1 MSKIKLLD
9 EKTIDKIAAGEVVER
24 PFSVVKE
31 LVENSIDSLADEIV
45 VEIKNG
51 GKSYIRITDNGS
63 GISNDDIGISVLRHA
78 TSKIRTVS
86 DLYSLDTLGFRGEAL
101 SSISAVSK
109 FELTSKTEGEEM
121 GKTVKISG
129 GTTISE
135 QFTGAPNGTTVIVRD
150 LFYNIPARKKFLK
163 TDKSEGSAITDL
175 ITRLSLINTDISF
188 KLIRDG
194 KIIHTTPKNTTE
206 LNVISSILGS
216 DFSRSLMEI
225 EYSSDMVDVRGYI
238 TNLNYYRANRKMQL
252 IYVNDRFIIDK
263 DISSSIEKAYSTMLP
278 KGKFP
283 GFILYI
289 NLDPSE
295 IDVNIHPQKSKI
307 KFNDM
312 KFLEDLLYSLI
323 SKKLRSRFLTKSAQ
337 KKTSL
342 NQSGTS
348 NISSNRVSEQIK
360 VFTPEE
366 ISDGFI
372 LNPADFADN
381 MLVDTSDSQNLKSC
395 NKKTV
400 ETSEISTVISGEN
413 EEICSNENSVVRQE
427 EISDDVSYI
436 EGHCLLNDNLNYG
449 NNQVDLRIHED
460 GCRDEFKVQ
469 IEEDIENSDNII
481 ILENNEDN
489 PYNMVYKELSYIGAL
504 FDSYLIFE
512 DRINGN
518 MFLMD
523 QHAAHERINYE
534 RFINQ
539 FNSSDIRVQNLLVPE
554 LIHLDIKEYDKV
566 LDNLETY
573 AELGFEVENFGSKT
587 IRISALPFI
596 FTGGDIKRIFYDIL
610 DNMDLKKTE
619 GNMGD
624 YLNKLIKKACV
635 ASIKAGDR
643 LDKTEVDNLL
653 NELSKC
659 RSPFTCP
666 HGRPIWIRYSRHE
679 IEKSFNRIN

>member
-1 MSKIKLLD
+1 MGKIKLLD

-24 PFSVVKE
+24 PYSVVKE
-31 LVENSIDSLADEIV
+31 LVENSIDSLADEIL

-51 GKSYIRITDNGS
+51 GKSYIRITDNGC
-63 GISNDDIGISVLRHA
+63 GISNDDIGISILRHA
-78 TSKIRTVS
+78 TSKISDVT

-109 FELTSKTEGEEM
+109 FELTSKTEDEEM
-121 GKTVKISG
+121 ARTVKISG
-129 GTTISE
+129 GTKISE
-135 QFTGAPNGTTVIVRD
+135 QYTGAPNGTTVIIRD

-194 KIIHTTPKNTTE
+194 NIIHTTPKNTSE
-206 LNVISSILGS
+206 LNVISSVLGS
-216 DFSRSLMEI
+216 DFSKSLMEI
-225 EYSSDMVDVRGYI
+225 EYSSDTVDIRGYI
-238 TNLNYYRANRKMQL
+238 SNLNYYRANRKMQL

-263 DISSSIEKAYSTMLP
+263 DISSSIEKAYSSMLP

-307 KFNDM
+307 KFNDV
-312 KFLEDLLYSLI
+312 KFLEDLLYSLT
-323 SKKLRSRFLTKSAQ
+323 SKKLRSRFLSKAVRKTDKSSKIWSGNTK
-337 KKTSL
+337 T
-342 NQSGTS
+342 N
-348 NISSNRVSEQIK
+348 NVSEQIK

-366 ISDGFI
+366 ISDGFVV
-372 LNPADFADN
+372 NAAD
-381 MLVDTSDSQNLKSC
+381 LEKE
-395 NKKTV
+395 K
-400 ETSEISTVISGEN
+400 IS
-413 EEICSNENSVVRQE
+413 SNNN
-427 EISDDVSYI
+427 DFVSYK
-436 EGHCLLNDNLNYG
+436 DSS
-449 NNQVDLRIHED
+449 NNNNVTSSSFVNILQIHED
-460 GCRDEFKVQ
+460 NKDDIHLRDGSLAAGKSLETQ
-469 IEEDIENSDNII
+469 DMDNSMIL
-481 ILENNEDN
+481 LENETMDN
-489 PYNMVYKELSYIGAL
+489 PYQMVYKELSYIGSL
-504 FDSYLIFE
+504 FDSYLIYE

-534 RFINQ
+534 KFINQ
-539 FNSSDIRVQNLLVPE
+539 FNSADIQIQNLLIPE
-554 LIHLDIKEYDKV
+554 LIHLDLKEYDKV
-566 LDNLETY
+566 LDNLDTY
-573 AELGFEVENFGSKT
+573 AELGFDVEDFGSKT

-610 DNMDLKKTE
+610 DNMDMKKSN
-619 GNMGD
+619 GNMSD

-635 ASIKAGDR
+635 ASVKAGDVLNR
-643 LDKTEVDNLL
+643 TEVDSLL

-659 RSPFTCP
+659 SSPFTCP
-666 HGRPIWIRYSRHE
+666 HGRPIWIRYSKHE

>member
-1 MSKIKLLD
+1 MSEIKLLD

-31 LVENSIDSLADEIV
+31 LVENSIDSMADEIV

-51 GKSYIRITDNGS
+51 GKGYIRITDNGS
-63 GISNDDIGISVLRHA
+63 GIANDEIGISVLRHA
-78 TSKIRTVS
+78 TSKIRTVT

-109 FELTSKTEGEEM
+109 FELTSKTEDEEM
-121 GKTVKISG
+121 GRTVKISG
-129 GTTISE
+129 GTTLSE

-194 KIIHTTPKNTTE
+194 NIIHTTPKNTTE
-206 LNVISSILGS
+206 LNIISSVLGS
-216 DFSRSLMEI
+216 DFSKSLMEI
-225 EYSSDMVDVRGYI
+225 EYSSDTIDIRGYI

-252 IYVNDRFIIDK
+252 IYVNDRFIMDK
-263 DISSSIEKAYSTMLP
+263 DISASIEKAYSTMLP
-278 KGKFP
+278 RSKFP

-289 NLDPSE
+289 TLDPSE

-312 KFLEDLLYSLI
+312 KFLEDLLFSLI
-323 SKKLRSRFLTKSAQ
+323 AKKLRSKFLSKSV
-337 KKTSL
+337 KKNVNSNKARSGNMTSD
-342 NQSGTS
+342 
-348 NISSNRVSEQIK
+348 IVSEQIK

-372 LNPADFADN
+372 LNPIDLADDIKLEIENTDISNNSIHDLTSKKPADRTYDGTNDDEYYNSLENTETNADN
-381 MLVDTSDSQNLKSC
+381 LIVFEKGTM
-395 NKKTV
+395 
-400 ETSEISTVISGEN
+400 
-413 EEICSNENSVVRQE
+413 
-427 EISDDVSYI
+427 
-436 EGHCLLNDNLNYG
+436 
-449 NNQVDLRIHED
+449 
-460 GCRDEFKVQ
+460 
-469 IEEDIENSDNII
+469 
-481 ILENNEDN
+481 DN
-489 PYNMVYKELSYIGAL
+489 PYHIVFKELIYIGSV
-504 FDSYLIFE
+504 FDSYLIYE

-523 QHAAHERINYE
+523 QHAAHERVNYE
-534 RFINQ
+534 KFISQ
-539 FNSSDIRVQNLLVPE
+539 FNTSDIKVQNLLVPE
-554 LIHLDIKEYDKV
+554 LIHLELKEYYKV
-566 LDNLETY
+566 LDNLDTY
-573 AELGFEVENFGSKT
+573 AELGFDVEDFGSKT

-596 FTGGDIKRIFYDIL
+596 FTNGDIKRIFYDIL
-610 DNMDLKKTE
+610 DNIDLKKSN

-635 ASIKAGDR
+635 ASVKAGDK
-643 LDKTEVDNLL
+643 LNKSEIENLL
-653 NELSKC
+653 NELSRC
-659 RSPFTCP
+659 SSPFTCP
-666 HGRPIWIRYSRHE
+666 HGRPIWIRYSKHE
-679 IEKSFNRIN
+679 IEKSFNRVN

>member
-31 LVENSIDSLADEIV
+31 LVENSIDSMADEIV

-109 FELTSKTEGEEM
+109 FELTSKTKDEEM
-121 GKTVKISG
+121 GKTVRISG

-135 QFTGAPNGTTVIVRD
+135 QFTGAPDGTTVIVRD

-194 KIIHTTPKNTTE
+194 NIIHTTPKNTSE
-206 LNVISSILGS
+206 LNVISSVMGS
-216 DFSRSLMEI
+216 DFSKSLMEI
-225 EYSSDMVDVRGYI
+225 EYSSDMVDIRGYI

-252 IYVNDRFIIDK
+252 IYVNDRFIMDK

-323 SKKLRSRFLTKSAQ
+323 SKKLRSRFLTKSVQ
-337 KKTSL
+337 KKTSF
-342 NQSGTS
+342 NQSGTG
-348 NISSNRVSEQIK
+348 NMSSSHVSEQIK

-372 LNPADFADN
+372 LNPADLEDTLIDGDEIQSLKADGKEA
-381 MLVDTSDSQNLKSC
+381 VDSN
-395 NKKTV
+395 
-400 ETSEISTVISGEN
+400 ETSNKITYNDIVIKSSDN
-413 EEICSNENSVVRQE
+413 VMQE
-427 EISDDVSYI
+427 EISENISYVKEVLMLDDT
-436 EGHCLLNDNLNYG
+436 EANNDFKDDIITL
-449 NNQVDLRIHED
+449 ED
-460 GCRDEFKVQ
+460 TG
-469 IEEDIENSDNII
+469 
-481 ILENNEDN
+481 DN
-489 PYNMVYKELSYIGAL
+489 PYNMVYRELSYIGAL

-512 DRINGN
+512 DRVNGN

-534 RFINQ
+534 RFIKQ
-539 FNSSDIRVQNLLVPE
+539 FNAADIKVQNLLVPE
-554 LIHLDIKEYDKV
+554 LIHLDMKEYDKV
-566 LDNLETY
+566 LDNMETY
-573 AELGFEVENFGSKT
+573 AELGFEVEDFGSKT

-610 DNMDLKKTE
+610 DNMDLKKAE

-624 YLNKLIKKACV
+624 YLNKLIKRACV

-643 LDKTEVDNLL
+643 LDKSEVDNLL